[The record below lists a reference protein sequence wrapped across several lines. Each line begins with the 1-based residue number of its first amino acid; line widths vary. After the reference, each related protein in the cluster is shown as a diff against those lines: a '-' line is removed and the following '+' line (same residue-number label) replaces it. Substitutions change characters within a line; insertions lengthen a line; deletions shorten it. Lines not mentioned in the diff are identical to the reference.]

1 MIFSLMKY
9 IDIHT
14 HANLVAF
21 KEDYD
26 AVIHRAL
33 DAGVFLINVGT
44 EFATSRG
51 AVELLAHYPEGV
63 YATVGLHPTHAGP
76 SFHDENE
83 SDTSHEGE
91 VFDYDAYKALASH
104 PKVVALGECGLDYF
118 RVTDPAL
125 ITKQKEIFEQHIALA
140 NELQKPLMLH
150 IRSGEGGNAY
160 KDAQAMLKSQAK
172 VRGNSHFFA
181 GSLED
186 ARGFWDM
193 GYSTSFTGV
202 LTFAR
207 NYDEVVRAAPADLI
221 HAETD
226 APYVAPVPYRGKRNE
241 PLYVIEVVK
250 KMAELRGVSID
261 DWSAQLTQNA
271 RKAFNI

>member
-1 MIFSLMKY
+1 MRY

-14 HANLVAF
+14 HANLSAF
-21 KEDYD
+21 KEDFD
-26 AVIHRAL
+26 AAIRRAL
-33 DAGVFLINVGT
+33 DAGVWMINVGT
-44 EFATSRG
+44 ELSTSKR
-51 AVELLAHYPEGV
+51 AVELLDAYPEGV
-63 YATVGLHPTHAGP
+63 YATVGLHPNHAG
-76 SFHDENE
+76 SNFHDTQE
-83 SDTSHEGE
+83 SDTENEGE
-91 VFDYDAYKALASH
+91 EFNYKAYKTLASH
-104 PKVVALGECGLDYF
+104 PKVVAVGECGLDYF
-118 RVTDPAL
+118 RTTDPEVQK
-125 ITKQKEIFEQHIALA
+125 KQREMFEQHIALA

-150 IRSGEGGNAY
+150 LRSGRGGNAY
-160 KDAQAMLKSQAK
+160 KDAREILKTHAK

-186 ARGFWDM
+186 AKGFWDM

-207 NYDEVVRAAPADLI
+207 NYDEVVKSAPADLI

-250 KMAELRGVSID
+250 GMSELRGVSVNL
-261 DWSAQLTQNA
+261 WSTQLIQNA
-271 RKAFNI
+271 QAMFKIA